1 MAKLGEICLIN
12 PKSCTLRDD
21 TEVSFIPMTKVGE
34 HGEFDASEIKNYS
47 EKRKASQ
54 IFKMAIFYLRK
65 LHLVWKMEKVQ
76 SPII

>member
-1 MAKLGEICLIN
+1 MAKLGEVCLIN

-47 EKRKASQ
+47 
-54 IFKMAIFYLRK
+54 
-65 LHLVWKMEKVQ
+65 
-76 SPII
+76 